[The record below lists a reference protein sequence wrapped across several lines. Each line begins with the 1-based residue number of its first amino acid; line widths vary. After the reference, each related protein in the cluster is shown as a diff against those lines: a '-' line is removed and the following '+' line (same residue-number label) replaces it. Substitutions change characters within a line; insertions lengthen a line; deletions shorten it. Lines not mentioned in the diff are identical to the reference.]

1 MQPGDAF
8 TMYTDGLSEEKSPSG
23 EMYGSER
30 INLML
35 GSNPDMSAQQIVAA
49 FIVSVEKWRGKAEAH
64 DDLTIFT
71 IRFKGPAQ

>member
-1 MQPGDAF
+1 
-8 TMYTDGLSEEKSPSG
+8 MYTDGLSEEKSPSG

-30 INLML
+30 INLLL
-35 GSNPDMSAQQIVAA
+35 GSNPDMSAQQIVEA